1 MEDVGEQGPVHTDEV
16 LYLQALCFVADESIN
31 LSTIVV
37 ISKHV
42 RQIVGGVFAP
52 FAENLLDISWN
63 KVWLTQVKACLSLL
77 RSEGRQHLVQVEVLS
92 FLIHLFNS
100 VRDLTWLQPSG
111 VEVNWHI
118 GFQVLLVF
126 GKLISIYDLR
136 LLIA

>member
-1 MEDVGEQGPVHTDEV
+1 MEDVGEQGPVHPDEV

-42 RQIVGGVFAP
+42 RQIVGGVFVP
-52 FAENLLDISWN
+52 FAENLLDISRN

-92 FLIHLFNS
+92 CFIHLFNS
-100 VRDLTWLQPSG
+100 VSDLSWFQPCSM
-111 VEVNWHI
+111 EVNRYI

-136 LLIA
+136 LLIS